1 MTTTTTLARALAD
14 AFETAKRDNAEWH
27 AGKQARRDGV
37 PISDCPYLDGGTRAA
52 RWRLGWK
59 EGAPDGE

>member
-52 RWRLGWK
+52 RWRLCRK